1 MQRRV
6 KSLRDKRFADVEH
19 GQRVT
24 PDKLGNFGIR
34 FVGMEQDVGMPDRGG
49 RGFTTVN
56 EAFEERT
63 LVVGKGNGVLALPH
77 DDIFNREQYNC
88 YYNNE
93 GQKALVAKGVANL
106 ACRNVFPVSFVGKVK
121 FGAHCERKN
130 TM

>member
-1 MQRRV
+1 VQRRV

-93 GQKALVAKGVANL
+93 GQKALGAGHRRQV
-106 ACRNVFPVSFVGKVK
+106 KVRAPTLHTI
-121 FGAHCERKN
+121 F
-130 TM
+130 